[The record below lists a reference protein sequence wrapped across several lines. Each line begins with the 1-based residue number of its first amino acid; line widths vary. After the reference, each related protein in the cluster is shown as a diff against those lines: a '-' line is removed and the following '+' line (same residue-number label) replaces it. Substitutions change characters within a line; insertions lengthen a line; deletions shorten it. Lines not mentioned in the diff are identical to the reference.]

1 MGEAVIWFSP
11 RRIVSWRVNAPQES
25 APPARKKLRDA
36 RRRNATH
43 PMLKTSG
50 KYLLVL
56 VTCGSRRE
64 AQRIAREIVTRRLAA
79 CVNLFETPVQSVY
92 RWKGK
97 VEKAREFLL
106 LIKTSAGRLAALE
119 AEVKRL
125 HSYDVPEFIAL
136 PIVAGSHAYLNWLA
150 ECVAPQPNT

>member
-1 MGEAVIWFSP
+1 MYMA
-11 RRIVSWRVNAPQES
+11 
-25 APPARKKLRDA
+25 
-36 RRRNATH
+36 
-43 PMLKTSG
+43 
-50 KYLLVL
+50 VL
-56 VTCGSRRE
+56 VTCGSRAE

-79 CVNLFETPVQSVY
+79 CANLLEPPVQSIY

-106 LIKTSAGRLAALE
+106 LIKTSAARLGALE

-136 PIVAGSHAYLNWLA
+136 PIIGGSAAYLRWLA
-150 ECVAPQPNT
+150 DCMD